1 MTTNNNNSS
10 SSLPKFYLSIAEF
23 DIDKGPTVR
32 AELPVPIPVT
42 SSYLSTLSSSTSTS
56 TSLSWTQFLA
66 DQMMP
71 DGSDRNAR
79 NTSWVF
85 LNRPNPT
92 DGSNC
97 SSGIVT
103 CVFQFLSHQHGG
115 ASNSSKWEARA

>member
-42 SSYLSTLSSSTSTS
+42 SSYLSTLSSSSSTSTS

-71 DGSDRNAR
+71 DGSYRNAR

-103 CVFQFLSHQHGG
+103 CVFQ
-115 ASNSSKWEARA
+115 